1 MEVIPGDR
9 MESSKLEMKLSKN
22 PVLKISELSVSR
34 AGNTVLR
41 DINLSVHDGEF
52 VGIVGPNGS
61 GKTTLLLTVLGILKP
76 NSGNIQTYGKPPLSI
91 ELFDKISF
99 VPQTASNLPNRIQI
113 TVRELV
119 ELGTVKLSNLFFDSD
134 KQGRRKLVDN
144 AIKIVG
150 LEHLENMNVGKL
162 SGGERQRAV
171 IARALASKAEL
182 ILFDEPLV
190 GIDNKT
196 RNELLKLLD
205 DLCHNE
211 NKTIIMVSHDLT
223 AIRQTA
229 HRMIYLEE
237 EIRFDGS
244 PRDFPNLEELA
255 RLRGIVDAHEGHQVK
270 NHILT
275 KEFFASIK
283 ILEEE

>member
-1 MEVIPGDR
+1 

-76 NSGNIQTYGKPPLSI
+76 NSGNIETYGKPPLSI

-196 RNELLKLLD
+196 RNEL
-205 DLCHNE
+205 
-211 NKTIIMVSHDLT
+211 
-223 AIRQTA
+223 
-229 HRMIYLEE
+229 
-237 EIRFDGS
+237 
-244 PRDFPNLEELA
+244 
-255 RLRGIVDAHEGHQVK
+255 
-270 NHILT
+270 
-275 KEFFASIK
+275 
-283 ILEEE
+283 